1 MAVSDEETAASYLSK
16 VLFELYPNLIPK
28 VLKNLKKSIPF
39 LNLET
44 EVSFLCCGTASSCT
58 WAASNT
64 NSEPSIQIWITNRKV
79 ENIIYFKMKTMSRT
93 LDGWKKCLL
102 HVHINSQGKKY
113 LLCRD
118 NVFGT
123 TLFLDLCKQHK
134 PFERARGKPAVLNK

>member
-79 ENIIYFKMKTMSRT
+79 ENIIYFKIKTMNRT
-93 LDGWKKCLL
+93 LDVWKKCLL
-102 HVHINSQGKKY
+102 HVHINSQGKKIY
-113 LLCRD
+113 
-118 NVFGT
+118 FAAIM
-123 TLFLDLCKQHK
+123 FLEQHCFFTCVNNTS
-134 PFERARGKPAVLNK
+134 PSNEPGGNPQC